1 MEQELKTTLID
12 THCHID
18 YPEFDAD
25 RDFVIQKANDSGI
38 EYIINVG
45 SSLEG
50 SRNSVS
56 LAKKYDCVY
65 ACVGIHPHEADTFE
79 PDAARLIKEM
89 ASYHK
94 VVAIGEIGL
103 DYYKNYS
110 AHESQRVLFEAF
122 LGVSRDL
129 NLPVVLH
136 SRQAESDTLAIVKK
150 FMPLRA
156 VVHCFSGDEEF
167 LRQCLELGFF
177 VSFTCNITYKK
188 AGKLRQVVKAAA
200 FERIMLETDAPYLSP
215 EGLRGKRNDPSNVIR
230 LAQEVALIKGVTAEE
245 AASVTTDN
253 AKRFFGI

>member
-1 MEQELKTTLID
+1 MNSFKLID

-25 RDFVIQKANDSGI
+25 RDEVIRKANDSGI

-45 SSLEG
+45 SGLEG
-50 SRNSVS
+50 SRNSVG

-65 ACVGIHPHEADTFE
+65 ACVGIHPHEADKSE
-79 PDAARLIKEM
+79 PGSAVLIKEM
-89 ASYHK
+89 ASYQK

-103 DYYKNYS
+103 DYYKNFS
-110 AHESQRVLFEAF
+110 AHENQRALFEEF
-122 LGVSRDL
+122 LGLSRDL
-129 NLPVVLH
+129 DLPVVLH
-136 SRQAESDTLAIVKK
+136 SRQAESDTLEIIKK

-156 VVHCFSGDEEF
+156 VVHCFSGDQVF
-167 LRQCLELGFF
+167 LDQCLELGFY

-188 AGKLRQVVKAAA
+188 ADILRQVVKAVAC
-200 FERIMLETDAPYLSP
+200 ERMMLETDSPYLSP

-230 LAQEVALIKGVTAEE
+230 LAQEIAVIRGITVEEVATI
-245 AASVTTDN
+245 TTNN